1 MGTGLKLF
9 AGNANSS
16 LAADVAAHLGIS
28 LARIKLDRFS
38 DGEVNVVIKESVRG
52 QDVFVLQSTCAPVN
66 DNLMELLISIDALRR
81 SSAGQ
86 ITAVIPYYGYS
97 RQDRQ
102 AVPRSPITAKLVAD
116 LLTAAG
122 ATRVV
127 SVDLHANQIQGF
139 FSCPFDHLYASVVL
153 LAALRRL
160 RIPQDELVIVSPDAG
175 GVERARHYSSKLGCG
190 LAIID
195 KRRTG
200 PNVAD
205 VMHIIG
211 DVTDRVAVVVDDM
224 IDTAG
229 TLTKGAAVVKAHG
242 AKEVYALATHPV
254 FSGPAYERIE
264 ESVLSKVIVTNTIP
278 LKEGVKTDKIQVV
291 SLGSLLGDA
300 IERVHGDQSITSLF
314 TQ

>member
-1 MGTGLKLF
+1 
-9 AGNANSS
+9 
-16 LAADVAAHLGIS
+16 
-28 LARIKLDRFS
+28 
-38 DGEVNVVIKESVRG
+38 
-52 QDVFVLQSTCAPVN
+52 
-66 DNLMELLISIDALRR
+66 
-81 SSAGQ
+81 
-86 ITAVIPYYGYS
+86 
-97 RQDRQ
+97 
-102 AVPRSPITAKLVAD
+102 
-116 LLTAAG
+116 
-122 ATRVV
+122 
-127 SVDLHANQIQGF
+127 
-139 FSCPFDHLYASVVL
+139 
-153 LAALRRL
+153 
-160 RIPQDELVIVSPDAG
+160 
-175 GVERARHYSSKLGCG
+175 
-190 LAIID
+190 
-195 KRRTG
+195 
-200 PNVAD
+200 
-205 VMHIIG
+205 MHIIG